1 MENQLYKFINK
12 IISHFTNIVESSYTI
27 SSDLIEL
34 DLRCNEVWEDFEL
47 QALKYICRS
56 ESENF
61 GNVLDSA
68 NFDKSFLISSIP
80 SQKKLELNG
89 LKMNNEIIDEVKCV
103 TFLEQI
109 RNSIDED
116 RMFQNCE
123 VKTDITHNK
132 MSLILK
138 KGEAFNFQEIDY
150 IVKLID
156 ENELFSFNDLYNCGW
171 CSSSKVTEAS
181 PGNLEFSWLK
191 IGEKCNCATC
201 SLRFEK
207 NE

>member
-1 MENQLYKFINK
+1 M
-12 IISHFTNIVESSYTI
+12 
-27 SSDLIEL
+27 
-34 DLRCNEVWEDFEL
+34 
-47 QALKYICRS
+47 
-56 ESENF
+56 
-61 GNVLDSA
+61 
-68 NFDKSFLISSIP
+68 
-80 SQKKLELNG
+80 
-89 LKMNNEIIDEVKCV
+89 KCV

-109 RNSIDED
+109 RHSIDED

-123 VKTDITHNK
+123 VKTDITHNT
-132 MSLILK
+132 MSLIFK
-138 KGEAFNFQEIDY
+138 KGETFNFQEIDY

-156 ENELFSFNDLYNCGW
+156 ENELFSFNNLYNCGW

-191 IGEKCNCATC
+191 IGDKCGCATY

>member
-1 MENQLYKFINK
+1 
-12 IISHFTNIVESSYTI
+12 
-27 SSDLIEL
+27 
-34 DLRCNEVWEDFEL
+34 
-47 QALKYICRS
+47 
-56 ESENF
+56 
-61 GNVLDSA
+61 
-68 NFDKSFLISSIP
+68 
-80 SQKKLELNG
+80 
-89 LKMNNEIIDEVKCV
+89 MNNEIVDEVKCV

-116 RMFQNCE
+116 RMFKNSE
-123 VKTDITHNK
+123 VKTDITPNT

-138 KGEAFNFQEIDY
+138 KEQAFDYQEIDY

-156 ENELFSFNDLYNCGW
+156 ENELFSFNDLYNCNW

-191 IGEKCNCATC
+191 LGEKCTCATC